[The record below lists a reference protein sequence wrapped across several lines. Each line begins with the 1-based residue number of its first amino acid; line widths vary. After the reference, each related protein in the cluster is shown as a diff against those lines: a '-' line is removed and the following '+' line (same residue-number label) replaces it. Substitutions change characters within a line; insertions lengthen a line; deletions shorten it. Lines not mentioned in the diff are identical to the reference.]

1 MRGKICIFVAA
12 LAALLALQGCMRR
25 DAVIFQG
32 ISDVEVSMEASPRV
46 GVVLLVENT
55 SGRNITVRD
64 ASFVLTSR
72 DGDGDPQPAGLVQ
85 FPPDGIHRL
94 PDHLPGDAVD
104 GPLPHR
110 LVQAGAG
117 DPAHPVAALEKDR
130 FPFHRLHP
138 DTDRQP
144 MGGVHIVAA
153 VLGHT
158 AAGRPAAGSD
168 TRSRTGSCRCPRGR
182 HVDLQLRCHQHRQVL
197 PRVWQS
203 RTRPG
208 TDQVVLPQLR

>member
-72 DGDGDPQPAGLVQ
+72 DGGRIAKARVVES
-85 FPPDGIHRL
+85 FICRN
-94 PDHLPGDAVD
+94 DAV
-104 GPLPHR
+104 
-110 LVQAGAG
+110 
-117 DPAHPVAALEKDR
+117 
-130 FPFHRLHP
+130 
-138 DTDRQP
+138 
-144 MGGVHIVAA
+144 
-153 VLGHT
+153 
-158 AAGRPAAGSD
+158 
-168 TRSRTGSCRCPRGR
+168 RSCMCPCSVRSTI
-182 HVDLQLRCHQHRQVL
+182 
-197 PRVWQS
+197 P
-203 RTRPG
+203 
-208 TDQVVLPQLR
+208 

>member
-72 DGDGDPQPAGLVQ
+72 DGGRIAKARVEGELY
-85 FPPDGIHRL
+85 L
-94 PDHLPGDAVD
+94 PKRCRTELYV
-104 GPLPHR
+104 PLQCSLDNP
-110 LVQAGAG
+110 LK
-117 DPAHPVAALEKDR
+117 AL
-130 FPFHRLHP
+130 
-138 DTDRQP
+138 
-144 MGGVHIVAA
+144 A
-153 VLGHT
+153 VLGDIEGNAPLLFVT
-158 AAGRPAAGSD
+158 GGVTVKAGSLKK
-168 TRSRTGSCRCPRGR
+168 TFGVEKMPLSEFLRYFGESVSSFRGA
-182 HVDLQLRCHQHRQVL
+182 
-197 PRVWQS
+197 
-203 RTRPG
+203 
-208 TDQVVLPQLR
+208 

>member
-72 DGDGDPQPAGLVQ
+72 DGGRIAKARVEGELY
-85 FPPDGIHRL
+85 L
-94 PDHLPGDAVD
+94 PLQCSLDN
-104 GPLPHR
+104 PLK
-110 LVQAGAG
+110 
-117 DPAHPVAALEKDR
+117 AL
-130 FPFHRLHP
+130 
-138 DTDRQP
+138 
-144 MGGVHIVAA
+144 A
-153 VLGHT
+153 VLGDIEGNAPLLFVT
-158 AAGRPAAGSD
+158 GGVTVKAGCLKKTFGVEKMPLSEFLRYFGESV
-168 TRSRTGSCRCPRGR
+168 SSFRGA
-182 HVDLQLRCHQHRQVL
+182 
-197 PRVWQS
+197 
-203 RTRPG
+203 
-208 TDQVVLPQLR
+208 

>member
-72 DGDGDPQPAGLVQ
+72 DGGRIAKARVEGELYLPKRCRTELYVPLQCSLDNPLGDIEGNA
-85 FPPDGIHRL
+85 
-94 PDHLPGDAVD
+94 
-104 GPLPHR
+104 PL
-110 LVQAGAG
+110 LFV
-117 DPAHPVAALEKDR
+117 
-130 FPFHRLHP
+130 
-138 DTDRQP
+138 T
-144 MGGVHIVAA
+144 GGVTVK
-153 VLGHT
+153 
-158 AAGRPAAGSD
+158 AGCLKKTFGVEKMPLSEFLRYFGESV
-168 TRSRTGSCRCPRGR
+168 SSFRGA
-182 HVDLQLRCHQHRQVL
+182 
-197 PRVWQS
+197 
-203 RTRPG
+203 
-208 TDQVVLPQLR
+208 

>member
-72 DGDGDPQPAGLVQ
+72 DGGRIAKARVEGELY
-85 FPPDGIHRL
+85 L
-94 PDHLPGDAVD
+94 PKRCRTELYV
-104 GPLPHR
+104 PLQCSLDNP
-110 LVQAGAG
+110 LK
-117 DPAHPVAALEKDR
+117 AL
-130 FPFHRLHP
+130 
-138 DTDRQP
+138 
-144 MGGVHIVAA
+144 A
-153 VLGHT
+153 VLGDI
-158 AAGRPAAGSD
+158 AAALRNGRRDGEGRMPEENV
-168 TRSRTGSCRCPRGR
+168 RSGEDASVGVSEVFRGKR
-182 HVDLQLRCHQHRQVL
+182 IVL
-197 PRVWQS
+197 S
-203 RTRPG
+203 RRLNC
-208 TDQVVLPQLR
+208 VL

>member
-72 DGDGDPQPAGLVQ
+72 DGGRIAKARVEGELY
-85 FPPDGIHRL
+85 L
-94 PDHLPGDAVD
+94 PKRCRTELYV
-104 GPLPHR
+104 PLQCSLDNP
-110 LVQAGAG
+110 LK
-117 DPAHPVAALEKDR
+117 AL
-130 FPFHRLHP
+130 
-138 DTDRQP
+138 
-144 MGGVHIVAA
+144 A
-153 VLGHT
+153 VLGDIEGNGPLLFVT
-158 AAGRPAAGSD
+158 GGVTVKAGCLKKTFGVEKMPLSEFLRYFGESV
-168 TRSRTGSCRCPRGR
+168 SSFRGA
-182 HVDLQLRCHQHRQVL
+182 
-197 PRVWQS
+197 
-203 RTRPG
+203 
-208 TDQVVLPQLR
+208 

>member
-72 DGDGDPQPAGLVQ
+72 DGGRIAKARVEGELYLPKRCRTELYV
-85 FPPDGIHRL
+85 HR
-94 PDHLPGDAVD
+94 G
-104 GPLPHR
+104 
-110 LVQAGAG
+110 
-117 DPAHPVAALEKDR
+117 KC
-130 FPFHRLHP
+130 
-138 DTDRQP
+138 
-144 MGGVHIVAA
+144 AA
-153 VLGHT
+153 VLRN
-158 AAGRPAAGSD
+158 GRRDGEGRMPEENV
-168 TRSRTGSCRCPRGR
+168 RSGEDASVGVSEVFRGKR
-182 HVDLQLRCHQHRQVL
+182 IVL
-197 PRVWQS
+197 S
-203 RTRPG
+203 RRLNC
-208 TDQVVLPQLR
+208 VL

>member
-72 DGDGDPQPAGLVQ
+72 DGGRIAKARVEGALSAETMPYGAVCALAVFARQSLEGTRR
-85 FPPDGIHRL
+85 FGRHR
-94 PDHLPGDAVD
+94 GKCA
-104 GPLPHR
+104 
-110 LVQAGAG
+110 
-117 DPAHPVAALEKDR
+117 AALRNGRRDGEGRMPEENVRSGEDASVGVSEVFRGKR
-130 FPFHRLHP
+130 IVLSRRLNC
-138 DTDRQP
+138 
-144 MGGVHIVAA
+144 
-153 VLGHT
+153 VL
-158 AAGRPAAGSD
+158 
-168 TRSRTGSCRCPRGR
+168 
-182 HVDLQLRCHQHRQVL
+182 
-197 PRVWQS
+197 
-203 RTRPG
+203 
-208 TDQVVLPQLR
+208 